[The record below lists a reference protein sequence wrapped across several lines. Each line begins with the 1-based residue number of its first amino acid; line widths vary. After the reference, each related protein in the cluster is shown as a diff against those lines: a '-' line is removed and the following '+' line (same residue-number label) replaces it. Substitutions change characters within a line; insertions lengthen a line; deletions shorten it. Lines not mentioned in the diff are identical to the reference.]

1 MNELRKIGD
10 GIEPVGRITAERE
23 RERERGRDLWVMGAL
38 NADAS
43 TSNWRVFTFCF
54 HLIRS
59 NGQMEEE
66 NRLLAERSVVLQ
78 VTILEDV
85 GHHWSSWDLGS
96 CVAGGYCFQLLVEP
110 SKFKTS
116 PSFLS
121 FLKGVRPIAVFAC
134 WMTGFR
140 VVLNFYISL
149 FFSVVWGNTFIPQK
163 KITTLVFLGE
173 ENLDFLLNFWR
184 TKSFIRGFR
193 FSMKFLNGKI
203 LWRTKESYS
212 FYMENGRKN
221 QRPWPIS
228 PSSRWFG

>member
-10 GIEPVGRITAERE
+10 GIESVGRTTAE

-121 FLKGVRPIAVFAC
+121 FLKGVGPISVFAC

-149 FFSVVWGNTFIPQK
+149 FFRVVWCNTFIQK
-163 KITTLVFLGE
+163 KKKKKNYTSFP
-173 ENLDFLLNFWR
+173 WR
-184 TKSFIRGFR
+184 REFR
-193 FSMKFLNGKI
+193 FFIKVLEDEIF
-203 LWRTKESYS
+203 
-212 FYMENGRKN
+212 RK
-221 QRPWPIS
+221 RI
-228 PSSRWFG
+228 